1 MTIDAPQPDSAALPP
16 AAEPRAAPGA
26 AQPPRRV
33 FRAVVE
39 FAVQGDL
46 RYLSHHEELRVL
58 QRALTRAGWPV
69 AYSQGFNPR
78 PQAALALPRNLG
90 TSSDC
95 EVALVDMLEPRGA
108 AELEAALRPQLPTDM
123 PLRSVIAP
131 AVRRALLPERA
142 DYTVSLDAPSA
153 AIAAANIPALLA
165 ERRLMIRRDYGPEKP
180 SRPADI
186 RPYIESL
193 RIEDATLHIELSFE
207 QQRSARPSEILN
219 LLKLPAGEF
228 DHWIHRRRITWNI
241 SAGALWADPHA
252 IERG

>member
-1 MTIDAPQPDSAALPP
+1 MTIEPPQPDAGSLPP
-16 AAEPRAAPGA
+16 AAEPRARPGDV
-26 AQPPRRV
+26 QPPRSV
-33 FRAVVE
+33 YRAVVE

-95 EVALVDMLEPRGA
+95 EVALVDLLAPRSA
-108 AELEAALRPQLPTDM
+108 EELEAALRPQLPADM
-123 PLRSVIAP
+123 PLRSVVAP

-142 DYTVSLDAPSA
+142 DYTVQLDTP
-153 AIAAANIPALLA
+153 AAAVAGENIPALLA
-165 ERRLMIRRDYGPEKP
+165 ERRLLIRRDYGPEKP

-193 RIEDATLHIELSFE
+193 RMEGLTLHIELSFE

-219 LLKLPAGEF
+219 LLKLPPGEF

-241 SAGALWADPHA
+241 SAAALWAGPQT